1 MKTNEI
7 CNPKIPK
14 YSCES
19 CDYNTSNKTNYEK
32 HLQTEKHFE
41 KINCNIATSSC
52 KKLQLYLCENCDYT
66 TSHKSHYDKHCETL
80 KCKSVT
86 KCRKVPKSAEKCR
99 KNDEII
105 CDDNASAIEL
115 YVRSPETPNTLSVTK
130 KSLSK
135 KDKQKNAEFQCEN
148 CDYVTSVKANYERH
162 CQTLKC
168 RSVTK
173 DKKDKKISEL
183 ASKEEF
189 SPSFE
194 CECGKTFKDRTG
206 LWRHNKICNNRE
218 SVNKLMDMV
227 MELAKNQAAITNIDN
242 RHTNCHNKQ
251 FNLNFFLNETCKDAY
266 NISEFVE
273 QLDVSMEDMLNT
285 SRVGYTNGIS
295 EIIVNGLK
303 ALDET
308 KRPIHCTDVKRETLY
323 IKDNNEWIKEADDRP
338 ILLGAVKKIAGK
350 NIKQISEWCKQHP
363 NYRDSTSRD
372 NDIHLKILC
381 NVMQGGT
388 DAEIHHSFCTVFRN
402 IATGTRIRKH

>member
-1 MKTNEI
+1 MTELYNQ
-7 CNPKIPK
+7 KIPK

-19 CDYNTSNKTNYEK
+19 CDYNTSRKSNYEK
-32 HLQTEKHFE
+32 HLQSEKHFE
-41 KINCNIATSSC
+41 KKIASEEA
-52 KKLQLYLCENCDYT
+52 KLLPEEAKFFCETCDYST
-66 TSHKSHYDKHCETL
+66 NNKKDYKKHRETL

-86 KCRKVPKSAEKCR
+86 KSPKIP
-99 KNDEII
+99 KNPQKSPKNIDEN
-105 CDDNASAIEL
+105 CDDVSCIEPLDMNTDETLNA
-115 YVRSPETPNTLSVTK
+115 PSVTK
-130 KSLSK
+130 KSLYK
-135 KDKQKNAEFQCEN
+135 KYKQKNVDFSCEN
-148 CDYVTSVKANYERH
+148 CDYVTSVKANYEKH

-173 DKKDKKISEL
+173 YKKVSEF

-242 RHTNCHNKQ
+242 SQNSHNKQ

-303 ALDET
+303 ALDVT

-323 IKDNNEWIKEADDRP
+323 IKENNEWNKEADDRP

-350 NIKQISEWCKQHP
+350 NIKQISEWCKLHP
-363 NYRDSTSRD
+363 NYRDSSSRD

-402 IATGTRIRKH
+402 IAKGSVIPKG